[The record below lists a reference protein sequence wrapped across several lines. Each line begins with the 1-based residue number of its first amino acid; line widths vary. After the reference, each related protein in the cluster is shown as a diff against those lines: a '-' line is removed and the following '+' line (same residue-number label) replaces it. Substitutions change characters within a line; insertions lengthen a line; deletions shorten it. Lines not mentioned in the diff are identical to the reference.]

1 MGPLI
6 AAVPAALP
14 YIGAA
19 LAGGSA
25 LSNMSKGG
33 GSSSQA
39 QGQSSELANEMARI
53 SRDLYNQTNPMRE
66 NIIGRGMDFLDVP
79 QGGQQARPPQQIQ
92 LPMTLT
98 EKIKQH
104 GQTITIPG
112 VQGGMEDQAQDA
124 NPFRVDPSASPLYA
138 PGKYSIERQFQN
150 AEDEIMSS
158 LPQGGALLEMLAKA
172 QTDKAGALTGLE
184 ADISQDFFDKIY
196 GLASGTPQTSIS
208 GIGGASSILS
218 GIAGQQA
225 NQQMLESAGKNQA
238 LGSMGSSVGTVM
250 MNKEG

>member
-6 AAVPAALP
+6 AAAPAALP

-19 LAGGSA
+19 FAGGSA

-39 QGQSSELANEMARI
+39 QGQSTELANEMARI

-66 NIIGRGMDFLDVP
+66 NIIGRGMDFLGVP

-112 VQGGMEDQAQDA
+112 VQGGMEDQAQGG
-124 NPFRVDPSASPLYA
+124 NPFSVDPSASPLYA
-138 PGKYSIERQFQN
+138 PGKYALERQFQG
-150 AEDEIMSS
+150 AEEGIMSS
-158 LPQGGALLEMLAKA
+158 LPQRGALLDALANA
-172 QTDKAGALTGLE
+172 QIGKAGALTGLE
-184 ADISQDFFDKIY
+184 ADISQDFFNKIY
-196 GLASGTPQTSIS
+196 GMSSGAPQTSIA
-208 GIGGASSILS
+208 GLGGAGSILS

-225 NQQMLESAGKNQA
+225 NQQMSESAGKNQA
-238 LGSMGSSVGTVM
+238 LGGMGNALGTAM
-250 MNKEG
+250 TTK

>member
-6 AAVPAALP
+6 AAAPAALP

-53 SRDLYNQTNPMRE
+53 SRDLYNQTNPIRE

-92 LPMTLT
+92 LPN
-98 EKIKQH
+98 

-238 LGSMGSSVGTVM
+238 LGSMGSSLGTVM

>member
-19 LAGGSA
+19 FAGGSA

-66 NIIGRGMDFLDVP
+66 NIIGRGMDFLGVP

-112 VQGGMEDQAQDA
+112 VQGGMEDQAQGG
-124 NPFRVDPSASPLYA
+124 NPFSVDPSASPLYA
-138 PGKYSIERQFQN
+138 PGKYALERQFQG
-150 AEDEIMSS
+150 AEEGII
-158 LPQGGALLEMLAKA
+158 PRTQRLLERTPIVGRPFEKLRRGVPIEGLIPEKNRRILADLLRGSA
-172 QTDKAGALTGLE
+172 ITTGTNE
-184 ADISQDFFDKIY
+184 
-196 GLASGTPQTSIS
+196 
-208 GIGGASSILS
+208 
-218 GIAGQQA
+218 
-225 NQQMLESAGKNQA
+225 E
-238 LGSMGSSVGTVM
+238 
-250 MNKEG
+250 